1 MDENGR
7 AGGVILWLGTH
18 FAVICDSGGGGGQ
31 ARWGGRAG
39 VAQIRIIKF
48 SKELDLMCAYIDT
61 YIDTYV
67 HMRTH
72 IRARAHTHTIHTFT
86 FIYVVFEFYV

>member
-1 MDENGR
+1 MGR
-7 AGGVILWLGTH
+7 ACGRGADSEGG
-18 FAVICDSGGGGGQ
+18 
-31 ARWGGRAG
+31 
-39 VAQIRIIKF
+39 IIKF
-48 SKELDLMCAYIDT
+48 TKELDLICAYIDT

>member
-39 VAQIRIIKF
+39 VAQIR
-48 SKELDLMCAYIDT
+48 KEG
-61 YIDTYV
+61 
-67 HMRTH
+67 
-72 IRARAHTHTIHTFT
+72 
-86 FIYVVFEFYV
+86 